1 MGDILGSLDLS
12 GGLLEVGIW
21 VKAWGSEWVF
31 HGKVCGLGGEHGS
44 GFSMGG
50 LLKER
55 ERYGWG
61 RRRNDVDVAY
71 LVPLDFAPATCH
83 SSG

>member
-1 MGDILGSLDLS
+1 MFSSDRRRVAASRQ
-12 GGLLEVGIW
+12 W
-21 VKAWGSEWVF
+21 V
-31 HGKVCGLGGEHGS
+31 
-44 GFSMGG
+44 SMGG

-55 ERYGWG
+55 ESCGCE
-61 RRRNDVDVAY
+61 RRRNDFDVAD